1 LCHLQGAALPPT
13 TPPLPVPEVCQSCVS
28 HGKVKISGPKPR
40 RRRPQLL
47 PPPGVTRTTAAA
59 TSSPPP
65 PQVTALSPK
74 LPRCRSLV
82 SVPPRPCEFGPRRAP
97 NAMETEGGALPPP
110 CARPSA
116 GGAVQWRRGEGGEEG
131 GTMGSRRP
139 RERRGVRGFICAQ
152 HVNEPNF
159 QLQSCVPPP
168 PFSPIPTLDLP
179 RLDSAAAK
187 TQASDA
193 HSSSCSSPAR
203 SPDPFRG

>member
-1 LCHLQGAALPPT
+1 VSSSGSRSAPNHAATASAGGLSILRQPPQGHRPKAASPPPT
-13 TPPLPVPEVCQSCVS
+13 AVAASRSYQDHRRCHELAPPLP
-28 HGKVKISGPKPR
+28 
-40 RRRPQLL
+40 
-47 PPPGVTRTTAAA
+47 
-59 TSSPPP
+59 
-65 PQVTALSPK
+65 VTALSPK
-74 LPRCRSLV
+74 PPRCRSLV

-179 RLDSAAAK
+179 RLDAAAAK